1 MFRPAAALAACLVAL
16 AVTPSAHADTPLT
29 LDDAFARVMATH
41 PALRVHDARRDV
53 LSARVDQASLRPAWR
68 LDAELEN
75 AFGSGTLRSLQGA
88 EWTLSL
94 ASVLERG
101 GKLDARRTLAESRLD
116 ALAVGREKQRLDL
129 LAEAARRYLEVAAA
143 RARAGIARGD
153 IERRRHAVEAARKR
167 HRAGAAPESAW
178 LGAQAALSMAEMD
191 LARAEKEGQAARRYL
206 AAMWGGRTTDYDIAA
221 VEVRRLP
228 LLADFSVLAG
238 WLEHTPELAAFAD
251 RRRIGEA
258 RLQLARSE
266 ASADI
271 EWRVGVRRLEADG
284 AMGLVAGVSI
294 PLGSARRAAPEQR
307 AARAELA
314 ELAVEREAEEAA
326 LYATLAEAHGRYQ
339 GARMEVRRLEK
350 EVLPR
355 LARAARAAGKAWR
368 AGAATYIEWAA
379 LLSTDTE
386 ARRRQLAAAVTAHRA
401 LIEIQRLTGQ
411 PFVAG
416 GSASRPSVE
425 VAP

>member
-167 HRAGAAPESAW
+167 HRAGAAPEAAW
-178 LGAQAALSMAEMD
+178 LGAQAAL
-191 LARAEKEGQAARRYL
+191 
-206 AAMWGGRTTDYDIAA
+206 AM
-221 VEVRRLP
+221 
-228 LLADFSVLAG
+228 
-238 WLEHTPELAAFAD
+238 
-251 RRRIGEA
+251 
-258 RLQLARSE
+258 
-266 ASADI
+266 
-271 EWRVGVRRLEADG
+271 
-284 AMGLVAGVSI
+284 
-294 PLGSARRAAPEQR
+294 
-307 AARAELA
+307 
-314 ELAVEREAEEAA
+314 
-326 LYATLAEAHGRYQ
+326 
-339 GARMEVRRLEK
+339 
-350 EVLPR
+350 
-355 LARAARAAGKAWR
+355 
-368 AGAATYIEWAA
+368 
-379 LLSTDTE
+379 
-386 ARRRQLAAAVTAHRA
+386 
-401 LIEIQRLTGQ
+401 
-411 PFVAG
+411 
-416 GSASRPSVE
+416 
-425 VAP
+425 